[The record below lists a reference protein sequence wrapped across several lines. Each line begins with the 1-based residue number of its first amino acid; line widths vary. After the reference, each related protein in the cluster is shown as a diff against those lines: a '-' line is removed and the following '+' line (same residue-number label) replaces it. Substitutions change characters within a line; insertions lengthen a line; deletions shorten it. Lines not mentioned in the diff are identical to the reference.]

1 MEKLK
6 QAVRRAAGRWMEK
19 RKATEKHEQEE
30 VTKTDRIADT
40 RQTAEF
46 ADSGKK
52 SGMFGLSESS
62 CHCREI
68 GLFAISLCCML
79 HGGYSCMPYPR
90 GQPQSFWT
98 NMDFRVE
105 DVRAEN
111 GSVPQRTR
119 SGMFRPRSVRRGRQ
133 PV

>member
-19 RKATEKHEQEE
+19 KKVAEKHGQEE

-68 GLFAISLCCML
+68 GLFAISLYCMV
-79 HGGYSCMPYPR
+79 HGGYSSMPYPR
-90 GQPQSFWT
+90 GQPQSCWT

-105 DVRAEN
+105 DARAEN
-111 GSVPQRTR
+111 GSAPRRTR